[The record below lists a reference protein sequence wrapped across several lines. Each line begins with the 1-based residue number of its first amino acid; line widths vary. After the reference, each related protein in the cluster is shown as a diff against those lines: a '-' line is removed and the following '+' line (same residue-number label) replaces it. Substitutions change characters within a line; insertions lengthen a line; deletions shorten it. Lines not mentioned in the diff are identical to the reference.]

1 MGYYKR
7 NNPKS
12 FAAAGSKNIILAGF
26 PITDQIAK
34 KLEKSGSRSTY
45 SNE

>member
-12 FAAAGSKNIILAGF
+12 FAAAGSKKIILAEL

-34 KLEKSGSRSTY
+34 KFEKTGSRSNY